1 MRVWLDWLDSIIRSK
16 LLASRPTQP
25 PKEYI
30 QIYIYI
36 YICHMHIVHCIT
48 SRGRH
53 CSFNWKFG
61 RPSLASHTQTHRHCR
76 SYFLRLEII
85 KMMVR
90 EARKAERDLQAVK
103 LRSQQLDPRNPS
115 GFPSSIRT
123 SWHLC
128 NLLEFVYL
136 FLCIKD
142 KRIFCQWRS
151 QFGRLIQEEC
161 MYWVHCT
168 SAATC

>member
-1 MRVWLDWLDSIIRSK
+1 MSCSGQLKSK
-16 LLASRPTQP
+16 SPWFLAVICRFLACICRFLAVICGSLSVSVGSWRLYVGSWWSSAVPGGYLVLGVLLS
-25 PKEYI
+25 
-30 QIYIYI
+30 
-36 YICHMHIVHCIT
+36 
-48 SRGRH
+48 
-53 CSFNWKFG
+53 CSG
-61 RPSLASHTQTHRHCR
+61 QL
-76 SYFLRLEII
+76 

-142 KRIFCQWRS
+142 KRIFCQ
-151 QFGRLIQEEC
+151 
-161 MYWVHCT
+161 
-168 SAATC
+168 